1 VILVTE
7 DLLASIGIDVIE
19 TKGDELVAL
28 CPGHEA
34 ATGRSDSNPSW
45 SINTETG
52 AHFCFSCG
60 YKGGLAALV
69 ADMLTITFAE
79 AKDWLAAEHEV
90 DFTMLAERLERVK
103 NAYANPFRLVKMSEA
118 RLAVFSDPPQ
128 WALDARGLTLDACL
142 LHTVRWDDAHH
153 SWIIPI
159 REPLSGNPAVATPDK
174 LLGWQEKGQDSR
186 LFKNR
191 PAGVQKAHTMFGLDV
206 FEATGC
212 KYMTLVESPLDAV
225 RLTSLG
231 IFGGVSSYGAVVSD
245 QQMLLL
251 RGADRLCVAMD
262 NPRIDK
268 AGLKAS
274 AAIWEASRN
283 LGMEPWFFNYYDS
296 EHKDIGDMDEDEI
309 RNGIAGAVHCSR
321 GRSAYLPVAR

>member
-1 VILVTE
+1 MILVTE

-34 ATGRSDSNPSW
+34 ATGRTDSNPSW

-90 DFTMLAERLERVK
+90 DFTLLNERLERVK

-128 WALDARGLTLDACL
+128 WALDARGLTLGAC
-142 LHTVRWDDAHH
+142 HEHSVYWDDAHH

-159 REPLSGNPAVATPDK
+159 RQPDSHK

-191 PAGVQKAHTMFGLDV
+191 PAGVQKAHSLFGLDV
-206 FEATGC
+206 FEASGG
-212 KYMTLVESPLDAV
+212 KHMTLVESPLDAV

-231 IFGGVSSYGAVVSD
+231 IKGGVSSYGAAVSD
-245 QQMLLL
+245 AQMMLL

-274 AAIWEASRN
+274 AAIWEASRT
-283 LGMEPWFFNYYDS
+283 LGMEPWFFNNAHSGDK
-296 EHKDIGDMDEDEI
+296 KDIGDMTEDQI
-309 RNGIAGAVHCSR
+309 RVGIAQAIHCSR
-321 GRSAYLPVAR
+321 GRSSYLQATT